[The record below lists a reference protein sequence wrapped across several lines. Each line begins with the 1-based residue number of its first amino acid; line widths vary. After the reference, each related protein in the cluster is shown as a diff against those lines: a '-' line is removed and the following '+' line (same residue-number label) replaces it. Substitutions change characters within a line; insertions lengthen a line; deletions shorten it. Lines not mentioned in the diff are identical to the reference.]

1 MFHVLSPN
9 SNKNSTFKDYE
20 KFSDCNLKMIQTPEK
35 NPSQQHKS
43 AKQHKT
49 GVVLHSIVQLIKSFI
64 ISHTQN

>member
-1 MFHVLSPN
+1 
-9 SNKNSTFKDYE
+9 
-20 KFSDCNLKMIQTPEK
+20 MIQTPEK

-64 ISHTQN
+64 ISHTQNWQFYFDIDL